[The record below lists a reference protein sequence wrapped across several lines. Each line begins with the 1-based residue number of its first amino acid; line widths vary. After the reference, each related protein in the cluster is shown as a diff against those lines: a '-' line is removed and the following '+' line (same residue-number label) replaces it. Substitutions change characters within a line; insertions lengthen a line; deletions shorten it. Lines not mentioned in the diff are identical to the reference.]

1 MKWAILLYAT
11 LLYPTG
17 ERQQVISW
25 NLPFQTYEQCEAF
38 YYEQK
43 ENLHKGVITHGKDK
57 YHPEIQLL
65 EMGCAKGVIKA
76 KGEKPTMSGE
86 VPLYFR
92 GDPA

>member
-1 MKWAILLYAT
+1 MQHCFI
-11 LLYPTG
+11 
-17 ERQQVISW
+17 QQRTTTS
-25 NLPFQTYEQCEAF
+25 NKLESSQTYEQCEAF

-76 KGEKPTMSGE
+76 KGEKPIMSGE

>member
-17 ERQQVISW
+17 EHQQVISW

-43 ENLHKGVITHGKDK
+43 ENLHKGVITHGK
-57 YHPEIQLL
+57 
-65 EMGCAKGVIKA
+65 
-76 KGEKPTMSGE
+76 EK
-86 VPLYFR
+86 
-92 GDPA
+92 